1 MSFKEIIHL
10 IDDSIHNDFFSE
22 NLSIDV
28 DISNYSE
35 VDNNINL
42 NTLNNYSDTPSHI
55 LARLLRLGIN
65 YNYYS
70 NYSIFIYLLI

>member
-1 MSFKEIIHL
+1 MTIKEIINI
-10 IDDSIHNDFFSE
+10 IDDSNQNEFLSE

-42 NTLNNYSDTPSHI
+42 NTLNNYADTPSHI
-55 LARLLRLGIN
+55 LARLLKLGI
-65 YNYYS
+65 
-70 NYSIFIYLLI
+70 I